1 MKEIL
6 YKIFLLFVFLLQIT
20 NGQTKSKSVTI
31 IGDSLKG
38 KVINGKNIREVIGNV
53 VITKEN
59 TKITCN
65 RAIQYLADDIAEL
78 IGNVTV
84 TQDSVIIRTEKGRY
98 FNKSELTISDTTV
111 TLKNKKVN
119 LIADRGKYNTSTKIA
134 QFFGNVHFNDSS
146 TTLTSDTLFYYKE
159 EERIIAVGNVK
170 VTDSTSIIEA
180 DSLVHLRENKFTF
193 GFGNISIISEENN
206 ISIFGNEF
214 IDDKPNKITRIIG
227 NPFLIKIE
235 KQKDGTIDTL
245 FIESKILEAK
255 KDSGNILI
263 AIDSVKIVRNN
274 FSSVNDYTIYNKKTG
289 QITILKKENKPT
301 PVLWYENSQITG
313 DSIYIYLDSNKV
325 KDVQVYSEALL
336 ISTDSIYIERYNQIS
351 GDSIKMNFTNG
362 KLSNT
367 IVNGN
372 VLSIYY
378 LFEDKE
384 PNGLLKSS
392 AKKLKI
398 IFDDNKVTDVKM
410 YGSPMSEYHPEKLVN
425 GKEKGFTLPTFYLY
439 GNKPEKFLIRK
450 KIKSKTKKQKDK
462 IIKLD

>member
-1 MKEIL
+1 MKKNS
-6 YKIFLLFVFLLQIT
+6 YKIFLLLFFLLQTI
-20 NGQTKSKSVTI
+20 NGQNQSKSVTI

-38 KVINGKNIREVIGNV
+38 KVINGKSIREVIGNV

-65 RAIQYLADDIAEL
+65 KAIQYLADDIAEL

-84 TQDSVIIRTEKGRY
+84 TQDSVIIKTEKGRY
-98 FNKSELTISDTTV
+98 FNKAELTVSDTTV

-119 LIADRGKYNTSTKIA
+119 LIADKGKYNTSTKIA
-134 QFFGNVHFNDSS
+134 EFFGNVHFNDSS

-159 EERIIAVGNVK
+159 EEKIVAFGNVA
-170 VTDSTSIIEA
+170 VSDSNSIIKA
-180 DSLVHLRENKFTF
+180 DSLVHLRRNKFTS
-193 GFGNISIISEENN
+193 GFGNVSIISKENN

-214 IDDKPNKITRIIG
+214 IDDKPNGITRITG
-227 NPFLIKIE
+227 NPFLVKIE

-263 AIDSVKIVRNN
+263 AIDSVKIVRDN

-325 KDVQVYSEALL
+325 QDVQVYGEALL
-336 ISTDSIYIERYNQIS
+336 ISSDSLYIERYNQIS
-351 GDSIKMNFTNG
+351 GDSINMNFTNG

-367 IVNGN
+367 VVTGN

-378 LFEDKE
+378 LFEDRE

-398 IFDDNKVTDVKM
+398 IFENNKVTDVKM

-439 GNKPEKFLIRK
+439 GNKPSKFLIRN
-450 KIKSKTKKQKDK
+450 KIKSKTKTKK
-462 IIKLD
+462 IE